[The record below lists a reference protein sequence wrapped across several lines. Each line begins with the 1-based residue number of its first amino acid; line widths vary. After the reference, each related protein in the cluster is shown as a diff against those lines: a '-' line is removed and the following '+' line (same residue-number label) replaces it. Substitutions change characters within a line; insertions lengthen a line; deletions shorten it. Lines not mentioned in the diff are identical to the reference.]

1 MITAIAID
9 DEPIAL
15 DIIDRYAQKVPFLIL
30 EAKFSNA
37 FEALA
42 YLNSKPVDL
51 LFLDIKM
58 PDISGID
65 FFNSLSKK
73 PMLVFTTAY
82 SEHAVTGFELE
93 AIDYL
98 LKPFSFP
105 RFLKACNKANDQKQ
119 PTHTTDH
126 IFVKDGFNMVR
137 LDFDQILY
145 IEATGNYLNYVL
157 KDSRILVR
165 MTIKESLELLP
176 MHRFI
181 QVHRSFIVNINL
193 IDKMERQ
200 MVLIAGNIIPIS
212 ASYVCDLKEKLKAS
226 HTVTAV

>member
-15 DIIDRYAQKVPFLIL
+15 DIVDRYAQKVPYITL

-37 FEALA
+37 FDALE
-42 YLNSKPVDL
+42 YLNRKQIDL

-65 FFNSLSKK
+65 FFNSLSTK
-73 PMLVFTTAY
+73 PMLIFTTAY

-105 RFLKACNKANDQKQ
+105 RFLKACNKANEQKQ
-119 PTHTTDH
+119 PVSTVNH
-126 IFVKDGFNMVR
+126 IFVKDGVNMVR
-137 LDFDQILY
+137 IDFDQILY
-145 IEATGNYLNYVL
+145 VEATGNYINFIL
-157 KDSRILVR
+157 KCKSILVR
-165 MTIKESLELLP
+165 MTVKEALELLP
-176 MHRFI
+176 THQFL
-181 QVHRSFIVNINL
+181 QVHRSYIINL
-193 IDKMERQ
+193 KLVEKVERHL
-200 MVLIAGNIIPIS
+200 VLIADNIIPIS
-212 ASYVCDLKEKLKAS
+212 SSYFIDLKEKLKGN
-226 HTVTAV
+226 VNIKL